1 MLSSIRSGR
10 KYWRKAS
17 SIVLTCKLDH
27 EQTTNNTNDEL
38 SYLSDVQQDVHKV
51 LEGGGYVFASQAGD
65 VLAHVATKYLVE
77 RSSFFAGVV

>member
-1 MLSSIRSGR
+1 MS
-10 KYWRKAS
+10 K
-17 SIVLTCKLDH
+17 LTITMMSF
-27 EQTTNNTNDEL
+27 QSVL

-65 VLAHVATKYLVE
+65 VLAHIATKYLVE